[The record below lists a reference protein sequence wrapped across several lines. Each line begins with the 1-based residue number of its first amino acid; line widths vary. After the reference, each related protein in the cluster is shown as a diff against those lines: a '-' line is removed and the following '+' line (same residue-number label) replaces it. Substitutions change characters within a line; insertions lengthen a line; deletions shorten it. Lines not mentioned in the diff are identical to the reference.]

1 MIVIIYENVKALA
14 DEKGLSITA
23 LEKEAGVAN
32 GLIGK
37 WRENT
42 PQVDTLSKV
51 AAVLGVTVDRLIYG
65 AKK

>member
-37 WRENT
+37 WRENS

-65 AKK
+65 SKK

>member
-1 MIVIIYENVKALA
+1 MIGIIYETVKALA
-14 DEKGLSITA
+14 DKKGISISA

-51 AAVLGVTVDRLIYG
+51 AAVLGVTVDRLIKG
-65 AKK
+65 ECE